1 MIKHHA
7 DGTPYAR
14 PYLGINAVTKAPMRP
29 YKRFPEAA
37 NDEEAQEMA
46 QEWVNT
52 IAAAAEDVYKR
63 QLLRIERGN
72 FRLYVIKIKAFSDR

>member
-1 MIKHHA
+1 MKPVVIKHHA

-37 NDEEAQEMA
+37 NDEEAQE
-46 QEWVNT
+46 W
-52 IAAAAEDVYKR
+52 R
-63 QLLRIERGN
+63 RSG
-72 FRLYVIKIKAFSDR
+72 